1 MYILVSHF
9 PSTHVKL
16 GARQISEWLSLGYL
30 SDLCMSG
37 VLLGSI
43 ADDFIEFTKYL
54 KNKKII
60 EERARV
66 RT

>member
-1 MYILVSHF
+1 
-9 PSTHVKL
+9 
-16 GARQISEWLSLGYL
+16 
-30 SDLCMSG
+30 MSG

-60 EERARV
+60 KERACV

>member
-1 MYILVSHF
+1 
-9 PSTHVKL
+9 
-16 GARQISEWLSLGYL
+16 
-30 SDLCMSG
+30 MSG